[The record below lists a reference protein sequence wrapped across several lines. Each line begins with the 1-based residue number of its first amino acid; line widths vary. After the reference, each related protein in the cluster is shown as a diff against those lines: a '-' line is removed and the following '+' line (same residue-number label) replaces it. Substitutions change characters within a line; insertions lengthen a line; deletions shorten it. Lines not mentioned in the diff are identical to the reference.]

1 LSAGY
6 SFSALPGT
14 FAVCRLP
21 ATEPLPAWA
30 DGAPFS
36 SITRTGDE
44 LSIVVPE
51 DRVPAGVQA
60 EGGWAVLR
68 LNGPFPFT
76 AVGVLA
82 SVAEPLAAARISLF
96 AVSTF
101 DTDYVLVKESARA
114 KAVAVLLE
122 AGHTLA

>member
-1 LSAGY
+1 VSAGY
-6 SFSALPGT
+6 SFSVLPGT

-21 ATEPLPAWA
+21 AVEPLPAWA
-30 DGAPFS
+30 DGGPFS

-51 DRVPAGVQA
+51 DRVPTGVQA

-82 SVAEPLAAARISLF
+82 SVAVPLAAARISLF

-101 DTDYVLVKESARA
+101 DTDYVLVKESARE
-114 KAVAVLLE
+114 KAVAVLQE
-122 AGHTLA
+122 AGHTLR